1 MKLQVKISD
10 KEAGKTLRDFLKNT
24 LRISSNLL
32 IRLKKEENG
41 IQINGEHKTVRYILQ
56 PGDLLTISEPE
67 NQTSDAIVATK
78 MPLEILYEDDQ
89 IVVVNKAPFV
99 PTHPS
104 HRHYTDSLANG
115 LMYYYQNQKID
126 FVFRAC
132 NRLDKNTS
140 GVVLVAKTQFAAAH
154 ITRQIRAHQ
163 VQKKYIAIL
172 DGILPKTQ
180 GTIETYLR
188 RKQESIILREVCTQQ
203 DPGSL
208 YAKTDYVVLTSSPT
222 HSIVCAEP
230 VTGRTHQLRVHFSW
244 MGAPIT
250 ADTLYGSQCTG
261 FPRQALHASQL
272 TIRHPLTQQTQT
284 FMAPLPEDLCSL
296 AKTLGLSFPE

>member
-41 IQINGEHKTVRYILQ
+41 IQINGEHKTVRYVLQ

-104 HRHYTDSLANG
+104 HRHYTDRDV
-115 LMYYYQNQKID
+115 YK
-126 FVFRAC
+126 
-132 NRLDKNTS
+132 
-140 GVVLVAKTQFAAAH
+140 
-154 ITRQIRAHQ
+154 RQ
-163 VQKKYIAIL
+163 
-172 DGILPKTQ
+172 T
-180 GTIETYLR
+180 
-188 RKQESIILREVCTQQ
+188 
-203 DPGSL
+203 
-208 YAKTDYVVLTSSPT
+208 
-222 HSIVCAEP
+222 
-230 VTGRTHQLRVHFSW
+230 
-244 MGAPIT
+244 
-250 ADTLYGSQCTG
+250 
-261 FPRQALHASQL
+261 
-272 TIRHPLTQQTQT
+272 
-284 FMAPLPEDLCSL
+284 
-296 AKTLGLSFPE
+296 